1 MRVLS
6 LTMEEAHRYKVISEV
21 NEAAEILGLSQ
32 RQVYRIKE
40 RIQKEGS
47 KGVIH
52 RSKGRKS
59 PHWLI
64 RLWIHRTGKIRCRI
78 DPPP

>member
-32 RQVYRIKE
+32 RQVNRYQR
-40 RIQKEGS
+40 
-47 KGVIH
+47 
-52 RSKGRKS
+52 RK
-59 PHWLI
+59 PNK
-64 RLWIHRTGKIRCRI
+64 TK
-78 DPPP
+78 